1 MHLLQSIYLK
11 VVSDN
16 FNTVIFFMG
25 LFLLSAFF
33 FFFLIFSLLVFSP
46 SMFIVFLSH
55 PGHSIS
61 FIDVKTIIQLQ
72 AVQKPLVGSWAS
84 RL

>member
-11 VVSDN
+11 VVSGN
-16 FNTVIFFMG
+16 FNTVIFFYG
-25 LFLLSAFF
+25 SVSVECFFF

-61 FIDVKTIIQLQ
+61 FIDVKTIIQL
-72 AVQKPLVGSWAS
+72 AGCAKTTG
-84 RL
+84 RLMGQ

>member
-16 FNTVIFFMG
+16 FNTVIFFMD

-33 FFFLIFSLLVFSP
+33 FFLLD
-46 SMFIVFLSH
+46 L
-55 PGHSIS
+55 
-61 FIDVKTIIQLQ
+61 
-72 AVQKPLVGSWAS
+72 
-84 RL
+84 

>member
-16 FNTVIFFMG
+16 FNTVIFFMD
-25 LFLLSAFF
+25 LFLLSAFFF

-46 SMFIVFLSH
+46 GMFIVFLSH

-61 FIDVKTIIQLQ
+61 FIDVKTIIQL
-72 AVQKPLVGSWAS
+72 AGCAKTTG
-84 RL
+84 RLMGQ